1 MLTDNIVTQ
10 ALESNLSNLDMAAN
24 TRICVGLSAGVDSTV
39 LLSAAAEY
47 CAVKKIDLM
56 AIHVHHGLSKNA
68 DDWALHAQN
77 VCDCFAH
84 KYSISIPC
92 IVEKVDLGDCS
103 DGIEQSARQAR
114 YQVFENHC
122 QLNDILLQGHHLDD
136 QIETFFMRAIRGSG
150 LTGLSG
156 IPQQRNL
163 SRSNT
168 CQILRP
174 FLAIEKQQL
183 IDYAKEHN
191 LSWVEDES
199 NLDSDIDRN
208 WWRNE
213 LLPTIWQRYPKQKQA
228 LSRTIDNIQHEG
240 DLLRSFIY
248 EKINSDSF
256 LTIND
261 KSSEAIIHSA
271 LSKIPRFNLEI
282 VEGYHQESCDK
293 KNGDQRNKHKKNKH
307 QKKMA
312 SYLRVWLSQYVDV
325 LPSLSQMN
333 IIYSDVIQAGIDAE
347 PSVSWGGNIV
357 YRYKNH
363 LFLVTNSQHATDNQ
377 QVQEGERFWGGESI
391 EYVSGILECREGGR
405 EIEGAVS
412 LKPGEYK
419 LRIWRNGD
427 VAKPYG
433 RSTRKMKKWF
443 QDYSVPSWARGY
455 WPIIVDAQTNVIVA
469 VPGLF
474 VCQGYQQDDEETGWI
489 CEWKLTNISCF

>member
-1 MLTDNIVTQ
+1 MLTGDIIQQ
-10 ALESNLSNLDMAAN
+10 ALESSLSSVKVVPS
-24 TRICVGLSAGVDSTV
+24 TRMCVGLSAGVDSTV

-47 CAVKKIDLM
+47 CAAKKIELM

-68 DDWALHAQN
+68 DSWALHAQKL
-77 VCDCFAH
+77 CDYLAH
-84 KYSISIPC
+84 KYAISIPC
-92 IVEKVDLGDCS
+92 LVEKVDLSDYS

-114 YQVFENHC
+114 YQVFEIHC
-122 QLNDILLQGHHLDD
+122 RPDDVLLQGHHLDD
-136 QIETFFMRAIRGSG
+136 QIETFFMRVIRGSG
-150 LTGLSG
+150 LTGLAG
-156 IPQQRNL
+156 IPQQRSL
-163 SRSNT
+163 SRSHS
-168 CQILRP
+168 CQIIRP
-174 FLAIEKQQL
+174 LLSLEKKDIIKYAQQ
-183 IDYAKEHN
+183 HN

-199 NLDSDIDRN
+199 NLESEFDRN

-213 LLPTIWQRYPKQKQA
+213 LLPTIWQRYPEQKKA
-228 LSRTIDNIQHEG
+228 LNRTITNIQFEG
-240 DLLRSFIY
+240 GLLQGFIN

-261 KSSEAIIHSA
+261 KSSEVIIHPA
-271 LSKIPRFNLEI
+271 LSNIPRFNLAI
-282 VEGYHQESCDK
+282 VEECHQESCI
-293 KNGDQRNKHKKNKH
+293 
-307 QKKMA
+307 QKKVT
-312 SYLRVWLSQYVDV
+312 SYLRAWLSQYVDI

-333 IIYSDVIQAGIDAE
+333 AIYSDVIQAGIDAE

-474 VCQGYQQDDEETGWI
+474 VCQGYQQDDEKTGWI

>member
-1 MLTDNIVTQ
+1 MLTDDTILQ
-10 ALESNLSNLDMAAN
+10 ALETSLSNIAIVAN

-39 LLSAAAEY
+39 LLSAAAQY
-47 CAVKKIDLM
+47 CAAQQIEIM
-56 AIHVHHGLSKNA
+56 AIHVHHGLSGNA
-68 DDWALHAQN
+68 DYWAQHAHN
-77 VCDCFAH
+77 MCDVLAH
-84 KYSISIPC
+84 KYAISIPC

-122 QLNDILLQGHHLDD
+122 QPADILLQGHHLDD

-163 SRSNT
+163 SRSNV

-183 IDYAKEHN
+183 IDYARAHN

-199 NLDSDIDRN
+199 NLDSDMDRN

-213 LLPTIWQRYPKQKQA
+213 LLPIIWQRYPKQKPA
-228 LSRTIDNIQHEG
+228 LNRTIANIQHED
-240 DLLRSFIY
+240 DLLRNFIY
-248 EKINSDSF
+248 AKINSDSF

-261 KSSEAIIHSA
+261 KSSKAIIHSA
-271 LSKIPRFNLEI
+271 LSRIPCFNLAL
-282 VEGYHQESCDK
+282 VERCHQ
-293 KNGDQRNKHKKNKH
+293 KNIDDNFYDENNKY

-312 SYLRVWLSQYVDV
+312 SYLRAWLSQYVDV

-333 IIYSDVIQAGIDAE
+333 TIYTDVIQAGIDAE
-347 PSVSWGGNIV
+347 PNISWGDNLV

-363 LFLVTNSQHATDNQ
+363 LFLVTNSRLIIDSQ
-377 QVQEGERFWGGESI
+377 QVQEGEKFWNGENI
-391 EYVSGILECREGGR
+391 EYVSGILECCEG
-405 EIEGAVS
+405 ESEGAVS

-419 LRIWRNGD
+419 LRFWRNGD

-443 QDYSVPSWARGY
+443 QDYSVPSWARGC
-455 WPIIVDAQTNVIVA
+455 WPIIVDAKTNMIAA

-474 VCQGYQQDDEETGWI
+474 VCQGYQQDDKKKGWI
-489 CEWKLTNISCF
+489 CEWKLMDFSCS